1 MSTHHHSRWGRPLA
15 LSLILALLAG
25 RPALAQA
32 PPGSSLPSP
41 RLFVLTPPGGKAGST
56 VEVAF
61 TGIDLEEPQALLFSH
76 PGIKAEPIQPPP
88 PPPPD
93 PKKPKPAPM
102 PPPAVARF
110 KVTIPADTPLGI
122 HDARLVNKW
131 GISNPRAFVVGD
143 LAEVLEKEPNNDVPE
158 AQRIDLNS
166 TVNGTIAAP
175 TDVDYYVFAGKK
187 GQRVVVSCPAASIDS
202 RAHPAVEVYDARGRL
217 LASGRNY
224 RLTDALT
231 DCTLPDDGDFFVR
244 VFQFTHTQGSP
255 EHFYRLSV
263 STAPWIDAIHP
274 CVLEPGKATTV
285 TVYGRNLPGGKL
297 DPASLE
303 GDRALEKI
311 AATISVSSDPESLQ
325 RLNYRGHVAPSG
337 AGLDGFEYR
346 LRNDSGTSNP
356 FLLTVARA
364 PVALDNEANDTPE
377 TAQEIALPCEIAG
390 RVEKRRDRD
399 WYAFT
404 AKKGEVW
411 NIEVISDRLG
421 APTYPYFF
429 VRAAGAKDELKESED
444 NQDTLSR
451 KFYTRT
457 EDPPVFRFTAPA
469 DGKYQLLVGSRL
481 ADSIAGPR
489 HFYRVRIAPE
499 QPDFRLVVMA
509 PESSRPEAPT
519 LRQGG
524 NESFTVFA
532 LRQDGFAGEV
542 ALSVEGLPA
551 GVTCVPQ
558 VLGGDVREV
567 QLVVNAAPAA
577 AAWTG
582 EVKVKGT
589 ATIKG
594 QKVVREARPAS
605 IVWPVQ
611 PQQNLPTISRLDRG
625 LFLAV
630 RDQAPYSAKAALD
643 KPAIVQGDK
652 GTLKVTLTRLWPDLK
667 VPLTVQALAPELP
680 RGLTINNNQPSTIA
694 PTATEGSLPVVVA
707 ANVQPGVYTLVLSA
721 RAGIPYNKDP
731 KAKNKQPVLV
741 TQPTAPVTL
750 TVLPKELAKL
760 SLSNQGP
767 AVKQGMQTEVLVK
780 VQRLFNYAGEFKV
793 QVVLPPNAKGVT
805 VADVVIPAG
814 KDEAPLVIKAAKD
827 APVANLANLT
837 VRASGSAFGTVV
849 NHELKFNVNVVK

>member
-1 MSTHHHSRWGRPLA
+1 MSTHHHPGWGRPLA
-15 LSLILALLAG
+15 LLLVLLAG
-25 RPALAQA
+25 HPALAQA

-88 PPPPD
+88 TPPPD

-102 PPPAVARF
+102 PPPAVTRF
-110 KVTIPADTPLGI
+110 KVTIPADTPIGI

-131 GISNPRAFVVGD
+131 GVSNPRAFVVGD

-166 TVNGTIAAP
+166 TVNGAIAAP
-175 TDVDYYVFAGKK
+175 TDVDYYIFAGKK
-187 GQRVVVSCPAASIDS
+187 GQRVVVSCLAASIDS
-202 RAHPAVEVYDARGRL
+202 RAHPAIEVYDARGRL

-224 RLTDALT
+224 HQTDALT
-231 DCTLPDDGDFFVR
+231 DCTLPDDGDYLVR
-244 VFQFTHTQGSP
+244 VCQFTHTQGTA

-297 DPASLE
+297 DPVALD
-303 GDRALEKI
+303 GDRPLEKI
-311 AATISVSSDPESLQ
+311 TASITVPSDPESLH
-325 RLNYRGHVAPSG
+325 RLSYRGLVAPSG
-337 AGLDGFEYR
+337 GGLDGFEYR

-364 PVALDNEANDTPE
+364 PVVLDNEANDTPE
-377 TAQEIALPCEIAG
+377 TAQEVPLPCEIAG
-390 RVEKRRDRD
+390 RVEKRGDRD

-411 NIEVISDRLG
+411 NIEVISERLG
-421 APTYPYFF
+421 APTFPYFF
-429 VRAAGAKDELKESED
+429 LRAAGARDELKESED

-469 DGKYQLLVGSRL
+469 DGKYQLLVSSRL
-481 ADSIAGPR
+481 AGSLGGPR
-489 HFYRVRIAPE
+489 HYYRVRITPD

-509 PESSRPEAPT
+509 PETSRPEAPT
-519 LRQGG
+519 LRPGG

-532 LRQDGFAGEV
+532 LRQDGFTGEV
-542 ALSVEGLPA
+542 ALSVEGLPP

-558 VLGGDVREV
+558 TLVGDVREA
-567 QLVVNAAPAA
+567 QLVVAAAPAA
-577 AAWTG
+577 AAWAG

-630 RDQAPYSAKAALD
+630 RDKAPYSVAAALD

-652 GTLKVTLTRLWPDLK
+652 GTLKVTLSRLWPDLK
-667 VPLTVQALAPELP
+667 VPLTVQALAAEMP
-680 RGLTINNNQPSTIA
+680 RGLTINNNQPITIA

-707 ANVQPGVYTLVLSA
+707 ATVQPGVYTLVLRA
-721 RAGIPYNKDP
+721 QAGIPFNKDP
-731 KAKNKQPVLV
+731 MAKNKQPVLV
-741 TQPTAPVTL
+741 AQPTTPVTL
-750 TVLPKELAKL
+750 TVLPKELASL
-760 SLSNQGP
+760 SLSNAGP
-767 AVKQGMQTEVLVK
+767 TVKQGMQTEVLVK

-814 KDEAPLVIKAAKD
+814 KDEAPLLIKAAKD
-827 APVANLANLT
+827 APIANLANLT